1 MRKIELGKTG
11 EYIPVLGQGT
21 WGIKS
26 WRNKSY
32 YEQWKN
38 SLRRGIELGLTHI
51 DTAEFYG
58 HGTSEKV
65 IGEIIAEV
73 GRDELF
79 ITSKLFPIHLRY
91 KTMKKAAN
99 KSLKRLGIKNFDL
112 YLIHWPSRF
121 TSIKKQMRVLEDLV
135 NEGKTR
141 YIGVSNFSVDQFIK
155 AQKVLKNVEL
165 VNNQLHVNVTRQSY
179 IFNSL
184 PYYQENGITLTAYSP
199 LGHNGYNDLAGEI
212 RKNLE
217 KIANA
222 HNATIQQIAIAW
234 LINHKNVISIPKALK
249 VEHIEENTKAADI
262 ILTKEEISLLYNYN
276 EISNTPESEVI
287 IKN

>member
-1 MRKIELGKTG
+1 MRRIELGKTG
-11 EYIPVLGQGT
+11 EQIPILGQGT
-21 WGIKS
+21 WGIKR
-26 WRNKSY
+26 WRSKSY

-58 HGTSEKV
+58 YGTSEKV
-65 IGEIIAEV
+65 VGEIIDEI

-79 ITSKLFPIHLRY
+79 ITSKLFPMHLRY
-91 KTMKKAAN
+91 KTMKKAAY

-112 YLIHWPSRF
+112 YLIHWPSPF
-121 TSIKKQMRVLEDLV
+121 VSIQKQMRVMEDLV
-135 NEGKTR
+135 KEGKTR

-155 AQKVLKNVEL
+155 AQESLKTVEL
-165 VNNQLHVNVTRQSY
+165 VNNQLHVNITRQNH

-184 PYYQENGITLTAYSP
+184 PYYQKNGITLTAYSP
-199 LGHNGYNDLAGEI
+199 LAHNGYNDLSGEI
-212 RKNLE
+212 KNYLE
-217 KIANA
+217 KIAIA

-249 VEHIEENTKAADI
+249 LEHVEQNAKAADI
-262 ILTKEEISLLYNYN
+262 ILTKEEISLLYPK
-276 EISNTPESEVI
+276 ISTTSDLEVI
-287 IKN
+287 INN